1 MPNPLA
7 RQTINAVESALAD
20 ERSAAISEIV
30 QLIQQLAGKAFSIS
44 IDDLSQ
50 LVGRDPTITAKV
62 VSAANTLG
70 FNPNGIAIST
80 LSEAIHTIGFESI
93 RNLSISLLLAENS
106 GQQAN
111 TREQRDVAALCV
123 CSGMI
128 AQRLLR
134 RPNAGANPE
143 LLFVCAS
150 LRHYGKLLLCT
161 FMLERYRHALAL
173 AQETSE
179 EEAFRDVFGLSP
191 LGLAR
196 HILGS
201 TNLPKQILRSL
212 REAPP
217 SLLSQPVATPD
228 DEILAVSELA
238 VNISAVAFDER
249 VGPAHFNEALSE
261 TLARFASSVPTSMEQ
276 VNEAL
281 VQVERDI
288 SALNRAV
295 GLSERD
301 SPATN
306 KLQARVNGD
315 FLPQSPALAPAR
327 FARTAPPKS
336 LEDMS
341 EEERLAFSDS
351 AFAKAAAI
359 LRDRLKPGKRV
370 DLAEIFG
377 SVAQAF
383 RKAAELENCL
393 IFVREEFDPNSLS
406 ARYGEGPLFD
416 RVKNRPLISPA
427 KGDLFSICLAR
438 KEDILIQDT
447 QAGKIRSVIPE
458 WIHSAGDTSSFIILP
473 VNFDAKLFA
482 IIVGTVSNERHID
495 LKEGDLRH
503 LRSIRAQLGSM
514 QGMIETRSI
523 KAV

>member
-7 RQTINAVESALAD
+7 RQTISSVESALAD
-20 ERSAAISEIV
+20 KRSTAINEIV

-44 IDDLSQ
+44 IDELSQ

-80 LSEAIHTIGFESI
+80 LSDAIHTIGFEKV

-106 GQQAN
+106 GQRAN
-111 TREQRDVAALCV
+111 SYEQRNVAALCV

-128 AQRLLR
+128 AQSLVR
-134 RPNAGANPE
+134 RPETTVNPD

-150 LRHYGKLLLCT
+150 LRQYGRLLLCT
-161 FMLERYRHALAL
+161 FLLDRYGYALELARK
-173 AQETSE
+173 TSE
-179 EEAFRDVFGLSP
+179 DEAFREVFGLSP
-191 LGLAR
+191 LELAR
-196 HILGS
+196 HVLRG
-201 TNLPKQILRSL
+201 TNLPKKILHSLRDAPRSL
-212 REAPP
+212 LA
-217 SLLSQPVATPD
+217 QPIADPD
-228 DEILAVSELA
+228 DEILALSELA
-238 VNISAVAFDER
+238 VSLSTVAFDER
-249 VGPAHFNEALSE
+249 IGPAHFHEALSE
-261 TLARFASSVPTSMEQ
+261 TLARFAASTPTSMER

-281 VQVERDI
+281 VEVEGDI
-288 SALNRAV
+288 AALNRAV

-306 KLQARVNGD
+306 KLQARLNGD
-315 FLPQSPALAPAR
+315 FLPQSPAHAR
-327 FARTAPPKS
+327 RAGTEPPKP

-341 EEERLAFSDS
+341 DEERLAFSDS
-351 AFAKAAAI
+351 TFAKAAAT
-359 LRDRLKPGKRV
+359 LRDRLKPGERV

-406 ARYGEGPLFD
+406 ARYGEGPLYD
-416 RVKNRPLISPA
+416 RVKNRPLVSPT
-427 KGDLFSICLAR
+427 KGDIFSICLTR

-447 QAGKIRSVIPE
+447 QAGKIRSIIPD

-473 VNFDAKLFA
+473 VKFDAKLFA

-495 LKEGDLRH
+495 LKEGDLRN
-503 LRSIRAQLGSM
+503 LRAIRAQLGSM
-514 QGMIETRSI
+514 QGMIETRTI
-523 KAV
+523 KTV